1 MTLDEYIQQLGLTA
15 DPMNALGVY
24 GDARW
29 FTDPSGQRWTQ
40 APQYSS
46 SPQVDEN
53 GSYTPGVVSG
63 YVMQRPGESMADGTG
78 VYQFDAQGNPVGQ
91 MAYESGRSPWYS
103 PITDSLTDPAFLM
116 LGGGLAA
123 GMGGL
128 GAGLGAAAPES
139 GMFFLGP
146 EAAALPWESGA
157 LANGVTVGGPMSV
170 GLPTATQIA
179 PLAAAGG
186 AAGAAAGG
194 SGVTDLGGGLSGL
207 LSSIPGGAGTVAA
220 GLGAL
225 AGSQGMQTTTTANQ
239 AIDPRLDPAVYG
251 SGGLVNQAQGLLS
264 QQMPS
269 AASGA
274 SALTSRGQGLLGG
287 TGGYQQAYQGMADD
301 IQRRS
306 LMATQDALRGI
317 KSGFVPEI
325 GRA

>member
-1 MTLDEYIQQLGLTA
+1 
-15 DPMNALGVY
+15 
-24 GDARW
+24 
-29 FTDPSGQRWTQ
+29 
-40 APQYSS
+40 
-46 SPQVDEN
+46 
-53 GSYTPGVVSG
+53 
-63 YVMQRPGESMADGTG
+63 
-78 VYQFDAQGNPVGQ
+78 
-91 MAYESGRSPWYS
+91 
-103 PITDSLTDPAFLM
+103 
-116 LGGGLAA
+116 
-123 GMGGL
+123 
-128 GAGLGAAAPES
+128 
-139 GMFFLGP
+139 
-146 EAAALPWESGA
+146 
-157 LANGVTVGGPMSV
+157 MSV

-194 SGVTDLGGGLSGL
+194 SGVTDLGGGLSIGADGAITGATPGAASGLSNAQIMSAIGAGSSLAAPDTTSVLSGL

-225 AGSQGMQTTTTANQ
+225 AGSQGVQTTSTSNQ

-264 QQMPS
+264 QQMPY

>member
-1 MTLDEYIQQLGLTA
+1 MTLNEYIQQLGLTA

-116 LGGGLAA
+116 LGGGIAA

-128 GAGLGAAAPES
+128 GAGLGATEAGLGAAPES

-146 EAAALPWESGA
+146 D
-157 LANGVTVGGPMSV
+157 
-170 GLPTATQIA
+170 
-179 PLAAAGG
+179 AAAGQG
-186 AAGAAAGG
+186 L
-194 SGVTDLGGGLSGL
+194 SLGGGTQGLTLGSSGL
-207 LSSIPGGAGTVAA
+207 
-220 GLGAL
+220 
-225 AGSQGMQTTTTANQ
+225 
-239 AIDPRLDPAVYG
+239 
-251 SGGLVNQAQGLLS
+251 
-264 QQMPS
+264 
-269 AASGA
+269 
-274 SALTSRGQGLLGG
+274 
-287 TGGYQQAYQGMADD
+287 
-301 IQRRS
+301 
-306 LMATQDALRGI
+306 
-317 KSGFVPEI
+317 
-325 GRA
+325 